1 MHLLKKGRQTLEQRL
16 LLGREPPMIE
26 TREEVAS
33 TSRRAGGRR
42 VCMLRVGG
50 GDKVG
55 PAGLEVD
62 LGTGFETGLHSLV
75 A

>member
-1 MHLLKKGRQTLEQRL
+1 
-16 LLGREPPMIE
+16 MIE